1 MIIPIYN
8 CEKYIKECLSSL
20 IKQTFKN
27 FEIICIND
35 GSNDD
40 TLKILKK
47 FEAKDERINIF
58 NQNNSGPGITR
69 NAGTKKSKGEYLM
82 FLDSDDIFK
91 KNNA

>member
-1 MIIPIYN
+1 MEKKELQKYIFYSPKEKNSQISVIIPIYN

-35 GSNDD
+35 GSNDN

-47 FEAKDERINIF
+47 FEAKDEELLFLIKII
-58 NQNNSGPGITR
+58 QIR
-69 NAGTKKSKGEYLM
+69 N
-82 FLDSDDIFK
+82 
-91 KNNA
+91 